1 MFLYAAHRPQDTGT
15 SPRPDADN
23 VLLEERDRAIT
34 TQAERIKL
42 LTEAHG
48 KVYGEVDSLEAEI
61 TKLQQRLVD
70 KEGEAMKYKVR
81 NEQLRRRPLLT
92 LRVRMLG

>member
-1 MFLYAAHRPQDTGT
+1 
-15 SPRPDADN
+15 PDADN

-70 KEGEAMKYKVR
+70 KEGEAMKYKVEGR
-81 NEQLRRRPLLT
+81 EFAMDQATKQNTELLKLLQEAEQAKEE
-92 LRVRMLG
+92 